1 MKGVQMKTTIN
12 PFKWLHYSKMLSEV
26 DKSVRFVYGDI
37 NSSNVVIAAS
47 SALEA
52 LGREAKARNLTSEEF
67 AYILYSMTEEYVA
80 YQALF
85 SLEISYGR
93 IPTLEREQIADKVA
107 ELHYKIADGLFV
119 DKSEYAKIYRP
130 TYQRLNLLM
139 SL

>member
-12 PFKWLHYSKMLSEV
+12 PFKWLHYSKMLSDV

-52 LGREAKARNLTSEEF
+52 LTREARIKNITAEEF
-67 AYILYSMTEEYVA
+67 AYILYSMNEEYVA

-93 IPTLEREQIADKVA
+93 IPTLEREKIVDKVA
-107 ELHYKIADGLFV
+107 EMHYKLADGLFV
-119 DKSEYAKIYRP
+119 DEAEYAKIYKP
-130 TYQRLNLLM
+130 TYQRLNLPM